1 MLVGMRNELLLKKQS
16 INGTT
21 FLADQLEVSN
31 PEALRTLCT
40 DLKNELSKPYLICL
54 TANIGGKAHVAI
66 SVNEESK
73 MDAAKLIRETIAPL
87 IKGGGGGQKILATA
101 GGQDVSKL
109 GEIPGIL
116 QSLL

>member
-1 MLVGMRNELLLKKQS
+1 
-16 INGTT
+16 
-21 FLADQLEVSN
+21 
-31 PEALRTLCT
+31 
-40 DLKNELSKPYLICL
+40 
-54 TANIGGKAHVAI
+54 VAI
-66 SVNEESK
+66 CVNEESK